1 MDDDEAQARS
11 GGDTCGMA
19 GAGCGGRNP
28 TEASDGA
35 ESATAARG
43 RTKAEV
49 ATEALME
56 QVVERGNMWAAYE
69 RVLRNKGA
77 PGADGMRVGELK
89 AWLQAHWPSVKK
101 ALLAGSYLPREVR
114 AVDIAKPQGGVRTL
128 GVPTVVDRLIQQ
140 ALLQVL
146 QPVFEP
152 GFSDSSYGF
161 RPGRNAGQA
170 VRVARDH
177 VRSGRGWVVDID
189 LAKFFDRVNHD
200 LLMARVA
207 RQVKDTRVLKLIRRF
222 LEAGLMRDGTVQP
235 RTQGTPQGGPL
246 SPLLSNILLTD
257 FDRELESRGHTFVR
271 YADDSNVY
279 LQSRTAAEQAFETI
293 THYLESALKLQI
305 NPAKSAVARAS
316 ARDFLGYGLV
326 GRERA
331 RLKVAAASIQRL
343 RKRVKDALRQNAGV
357 SVAAVIDALNPLL
370 RGWTNYFRWA
380 EVKNVWQELDGWLR
394 RKLRGRLWRQCKRP
408 LARARLLMKRGLPE
422 ERAWRSA
429 TNGRGAWW
437 NAGASHMNHAFPK
450 SFFDHM
456 GLVSLVDTH
465 RRFQSQS

>member
-11 GGDTCGMA
+11 GGNTGGVA
-19 GAGCGGRNP
+19 GAGCDGRNP
-28 TEASDGA
+28 VAVGGGA

-43 RTKAEV
+43 RTKAEA
-49 ATEALME
+49 ATEVLME

-77 PGADGMRVGELK
+77 PGADGMRVGDLK
-89 AWLQAHWPSVKK
+89 AWLQAHWPAVKA

-114 AVDIAKPQGGVRTL
+114 AVDIPKPNGGVRTL
-128 GVPTVVDRLIQQ
+128 GVPSVVDRLVQQ

-146 QPVFEP
+146 QPIFEP

-170 VRVARDH
+170 VKAAREH
-177 VRSGRGWVVDID
+177 VRSGRHWVVDMD

-207 RQVKDTRVLKLIRRF
+207 RQVKDARVLKLIRRF
-222 LEAGLMRDGTVQP
+222 LEAGLMRDGVVQP

-257 FDRELESRGHTFVR
+257 FDRELERRGHSFVR

-279 LQSRTAAEQAFETI
+279 LASRTAAEHAFETMR
-293 THYLESALKLQI
+293 HYLESELQLQI
-305 NPAKSAVARAS
+305 NPQKSAVARAS
-316 ARDFLGYGLV
+316 ERDFLGYGLI

-343 RKRVKDALRQNAGV
+343 RRRVKDVLREHRGV
-357 SVAAVIDALNPLL
+357 SVAAVIEALNPLL

-380 EVKNVWQELDGWLR
+380 EVKSVWQELDGWVR
-394 RKLRGRLWRQCKRP
+394 RKLRGRLWRQSKRP
-408 LARARLLMKRGLPE
+408 LARARMLMKQGLPA

-437 NAGASHMNHAFPK
+437 NAGASHLNHAFPK
-450 SFFDHM
+450 SYFDHM
-456 GLVSLVDTH
+456 GLVSLVDTY

>member
-1 MDDDEAQARS
+1 
-11 GGDTCGMA
+11 MA
-19 GAGCGGRNP
+19 
-28 TEASDGA
+28 TQ
-35 ESATAARG
+35 
-43 RTKAEV
+43 
-49 ATEALME
+49 ALME

-77 PGADGMRVGELK
+77 PGADGMRVEDLK
-89 AWLQAHWPSVKK
+89 AWLQAHWPAVKA
-101 ALLAGSYLPREVR
+101 ALVAGSYLPREVR
-114 AVDIAKPQGGVRTL
+114 AVDIPKPQGGVRTL
-128 GVPTVVDRLIQQ
+128 GVPSVVDRLVQQ

-146 QPVFEP
+146 QPIFEP
-152 GFSDSSYGF
+152 VFSDSSYGF

-170 VRVARDH
+170 VRAARDH
-177 VRSGRGWVVDID
+177 VRSGRHWVVDMD

-207 RQVKDTRVLKLIRRF
+207 RQVTDPRVLKLIRRF
-222 LEAGLMRDGTVQP
+222 LEAGLMRDGVVQP

-257 FDRELESRGHTFVR
+257 FDRELERRCHAFVR

-279 LQSRTAAEQAFETI
+279 LASRTAADHAFEAMRS
-293 THYLESALKLQI
+293 YLESELKLQI
-305 NPAKSAVARAS
+305 NPDKSAVARAS
-316 ARDFLGYGLV
+316 ERDFLGYGLV

-343 RKRVKDALRQNAGV
+343 RRRVKDVLRENRGV
-357 SVAAVIDALNPLL
+357 SVAAVIEALNPLL

-380 EVKNVWQELDGWLR
+380 EVKNVWQALDGWLR
-394 RKLRGRLWRQCKRP
+394 RKLRGRLWRQCRRP
-408 LARARLLMKRGLPE
+408 LARARLLMKRGLTE

-437 NAGASHMNHAFPK
+437 NAGASHMNAAFPK
-450 SFFDHM
+450 AFFDHM

>member
-1 MDDDEAQARS
+1 MDDDDAQARS
-11 GGDTCGMA
+11 GGDTCGVA
-19 GAGCGGRNP
+19 DAGCSGRNP
-28 TEASDGA
+28 AAASDGA
-35 ESATAARG
+35 ESTTAARG
-43 RTKAEV
+43 RTKAEA

-77 PGADGMRVGELK
+77 PGADGMRVSDLK
-89 AWLQAHWPSVKK
+89 AWLQSHWSSVKT
-101 ALLAGSYLPREVR
+101 ALLAGSYLPHEVR
-114 AVDIAKPQGGVRTL
+114 AVDIPKPQGGVRTL
-128 GVPTVVDRLIQQ
+128 GVPSVVDRLVQQ

-170 VRVARDH
+170 VRAARDH

-207 RQVKDTRVLKLIRRF
+207 RQVKDARVLKLIRRF
-222 LEAGLMRDGTVQP
+222 LEAGLMRDGVVQP

-257 FDRELESRGHTFVR
+257 FDRELERRGHVFVR

-279 LQSRTAAEQAFETI
+279 LASCTAAEQAFKAVRL
-293 THYLESALKLQI
+293 YLESELKLQI
-305 NPAKSAVARAS
+305 NPDKSAVARAS
-316 ARDFLGYGLV
+316 ARDFLGYGLL
-326 GRERA
+326 GRERS
-331 RLKVAAASIQRL
+331 RLKVAAASITRL
-343 RKRVKDALRQNAGV
+343 RERVKDVLRQTRGTSLPAT
-357 SVAAVIDALNPLL
+357 IEILNPLL

-380 EVKNVWQELDGWLR
+380 EVKNVWQDLDGWLR
-394 RKLRGRLWRQCKRP
+394 RKLRCRIWRHCKRP
-408 LARARLLMKRGLPE
+408 LARARLLMKQGLPE

-437 NAGASHMNHAFPK
+437 NAGASHMNHALPK
-450 SFFDHM
+450 SYFDHM

-465 RRFQSQS
+465 RRFQRHA